1 MRDVEVESLAYSGAG
16 WQPARRLVTAAIPRK
31 RGSWPIDN
39 RPQLTKLPHNGAL
52 SFVLAMNRAGIHFDV
67 AHPKLKSNLQNSAEP
82 LR

>member
-1 MRDVEVESLAYSGAG
+1 VGQAGSLRGGCLPPPSLAS
-16 WQPARRLVTAAIPRK
+16 AAV
-31 RGSWPIDN
+31 WPIAN